1 MSRKAA
7 NTSGMSEIDRLTWQI
22 DLMTEDLAAARQ
34 EDSSRATAAVAALHR
49 GIAILGRE
57 LDAAKAKAQASGQ
70 TKRTAETPE
79 TLRAAIMS
87 CTEAQLVI
95 IEEAVADRR
104 AGIKLRVVRSA
115 E

>member
-1 MSRKAA
+1 
-7 NTSGMSEIDRLTWQI
+7 MSEVERLTWQ
-22 DLMTEDLAAARQ
+22 LNTLTEDLDRVR
-34 EDSSRATAAVAALHR
+34 EEGSSRATSAVAALHR
-49 GIAILGRE
+49 GILEVGRD
-57 LDAAKAKAQASGQ
+57 LDAAKAKAQAAGQ

>member
-1 MSRKAA
+1 MTKRAT

-57 LDAAKAKAQASGQ
+57 LDAAKSKAQALGQ
-70 TKRTAETPE
+70 TQRQVMTPE
-79 TLRAAIMS
+79 SLRAEVMT

-104 AGIKLRVVRSA
+104 AGVRMRVVQGG
-115 E
+115 